1 MEEFQFEFHAS
12 DNRQGAAFDW
22 HDIYRRNVD
31 VLKKQI
37 SQKEYELKHVEEGH
51 EVETLAILGNLR
63 RELAEALWHINKA
76 QDALHQIKL
85 CVSENCH
92 EFSQVSS
99 YTAFHKTF
107 DKRFRKFV

>member
-1 MEEFQFEFHAS
+1 MEEFQFESHAS
-12 DNRQGAAFDW
+12 DNRQGAAFDS
-22 HDIYRRNVD
+22 HDRRNVD

-37 SQKEYELKHVEEGH
+37 SQKEDELKHVEEGH
-51 EVETLAILGNLR
+51 EVETLGILGDLR

-85 CVSENCH
+85 CVSENSH

-99 YTAFHKTF
+99 YTALH
-107 DKRFRKFV
+107 KRFRKFV